1 MQIVVYVGNK
11 LKTLRMEQAL
21 TQKELATKAGLA
33 HNTVARLERNETEP
47 HMSTVRKL
55 ANALDVVP
63 AVLVKGGT

>member
-63 AVLVKGGT
+63 AVLVKGDT